1 MTLPLASWY
10 MVSEAWSG
18 AFSRKS
24 MKVVLPLWSRNSR
37 KPPPPRLPAA
47 GCTTARA
54 KPVATAASTALPP
67 ARSVSRPASEA
78 RWWTLT
84 TMACRARTGCSS
96 RLGSAFCWEKARAGT
111 KSAAPS
117 KVAKM
122 GSDGRRIMCSQDSAT
137 GSQEFAFPAPQ
148 RLNRSATCNDY
159 FSLSGPCGCC
169 VTVAIRRP
177 CAGPADRP
185 VPNARDG
192 AGIRDGVRTLR
203 MSQQPESTSTQ
214 RAMSPA
220 TKPVPASS
228 IESSP
233 GKHAPQRIPRWL
245 ELAELF
251 LRVLLR
257 MYIGLAVCYVPWS
270 RTFWDQNPLFEQFP
284 TLSIY
289 AANGAVRGLVSGLG
303 LLNLWIA
310 FHDALRHRNG

>member
-1 MTLPLASWY
+1 
-10 MVSEAWSG
+10 
-18 AFSRKS
+18 
-24 MKVVLPLWSRNSR
+24 
-37 KPPPPRLPAA
+37 
-47 GCTTARA
+47 
-54 KPVATAASTALPP
+54 
-67 ARSVSRPASEA
+67 
-78 RWWTLT
+78 
-84 TMACRARTGCSS
+84 
-96 RLGSAFCWEKARAGT
+96 
-111 KSAAPS
+111 
-117 KVAKM
+117 
-122 GSDGRRIMCSQDSAT
+122 
-137 GSQEFAFPAPQ
+137 
-148 RLNRSATCNDY
+148 
-159 FSLSGPCGCC
+159 
-169 VTVAIRRP
+169 
-177 CAGPADRP
+177 
-185 VPNARDG
+185 
-192 AGIRDGVRTLR
+192 

-245 ELAELF
+245 ERAELF

-270 RTFWDQNPLFEQFP
+270 RTFWDQNPLFVQFP